1 MTVPRS
7 SRRNTNLAQSIRKK
21 VATALL
27 FLTVVGAP
35 AVVRADTN
43 ETAPT
48 NPNAAMSGLITVGDL
63 NACYVLSTTNVKCW
77 GYNDKGVVGD
87 GTFDN
92 ATTPKDVVGLTGVS
106 AVSAGQGICA
116 VTTTGGLKCWGVARL
131 NGTMND
137 SSTAADFPG
146 LSSGVASVSAG
157 GAQACAV
164 LTSGALK
171 CWGFNFH
178 GQLGDGTTTD
188 SLTPVQVSGLTSG
201 VASATIGDRHACAL
215 LTSGSVK
222 CWGKNSSGQIGN
234 GLTDPATIYQ
244 VPTQVTGLTSGVVA
258 ITAGME
264 FNCALL
270 STGAVQCWGRGDD
283 GQLGNGTTTFS
294 NVPVQVTGLT
304 GGVVAIT
311 AGDAHACALMNS
323 GAVKCWGSNLAGQ
336 LGNGTETASNV
347 PVDVIGLDV
356 PAKAV
361 AAGGGQTCVLIDVN
375 DVRCFGANYYGGL
388 GNGTEIDS
396 STPVKVIGLAPA
408 TVPTTAAPT
417 TAAPTT
423 AAPTTAAPNLPAT
436 GSNNETVLVFAF
448 ALLATGLLIV
458 ARRRVTYTNS

>member
-48 NPNAAMSGLITVGDL
+48 NPNAAMSGLLTVGDL

-106 AVSAGQGICA
+106 SLSAGQGICA
-116 VTTTGGLKCWGVARL
+116 VTTTGGLKCWGVARV

-137 SSTAADFPG
+137 SSTATDFPG
-146 LSSGVASVSAG
+146 LSSGVAAVAVGNST
-157 GAQACAV
+157 ACAV

-171 CWGFNFH
+171 CWGSNFH

-201 VASATIGDRHACAL
+201 VASATIGSEHACAL
-215 LTSGSVK
+215 TTSGGVQ
-222 CWGKNSSGQIGN
+222 CWGKNYAGQIGN
-234 GLTDPATIYQ
+234 GQYDQATIYQ

-270 STGAVQCWGRGDD
+270 ATGAVQCWGRGDD
-283 GQLGNGTTTFS
+283 GQLGNGTTTSS

-304 GGVVAIT
+304 SGVVAIS
-311 AGDAHACALMNS
+311 AGDTYVCALMDS
-323 GAVKCWGSNLAGQ
+323 SALKCWGDNLSGQ
-336 LGNGTETASNV
+336 LGDGTETDSNV
-347 PVDVIGLDV
+347 PVDVIGLDA

-361 AAGGGQTCVLIDVN
+361 AAGGGQTCVLIEVN
-375 DVRCFGANYYGGL
+375 DVRCVGANYYGGL
-388 GNGTEIDS
+388 GNGTEDNS
-396 STPVKVIGLAPA
+396 STYGKVIGLAPA
-408 TVPTTAAPT
+408 VVPTTAAPT
-417 TAAPTT
+417 TAAPT
-423 AAPTTAAPNLPAT
+423 LPAT

>member
-1 MTVPRS
+1 MTGIRS
-7 SRRNTNLAQSIRKK
+7 PRRNLNSARSICRKAAS
-21 VATALL
+21 VLL
-27 FLTVVGAP
+27 FLTVLGAP
-35 AVVRADTN
+35 AAVQADTN

-48 NPNAAMSGLITVGDL
+48 NPNAAMSGLLTVGDL

-87 GTFDN
+87 GTFDD

-106 AVSAGQGICA
+106 SLSAGQGICA
-116 VTTTGGLKCWGVARL
+116 VTTTGGLKCWGVSRV

-137 SSTAADFPG
+137 SSTATDFPG

-157 GAQACAV
+157 GGQACAV

-171 CWGFNFH
+171 CWGRNMN
-178 GQLGDGTTTD
+178 GELGDGTTTD

-201 VASATIGDRHACAL
+201 VASVTLGDRHVCAL

-222 CWGKNSSGQIGN
+222 CWGKNQSGQMGN
-234 GLTDPATIYQ
+234 GLIDQATIYQ
-244 VPTQVTGLTSGVVA
+244 APTQVTGLTSGVVA

-270 STGAVQCWGRGDD
+270 STGGVKCWGRGDD
-283 GQLGNGTTTFS
+283 GQLGDGTNGNATTA
-294 NVPVQVTGLT
+294 VQVSGLT
-304 GGVVAIT
+304 SGVVAIS
-311 AGDAHACALMNS
+311 AGDTYVCALMDS
-323 GAVKCWGSNLAGQ
+323 GAVKCWGNNLSGQ
-336 LGNGTETASNV
+336 LGDGTETSSNV
-347 PVDVIGLDV
+347 PVDVIGLDA

-361 AAGGGQTCVLIDVN
+361 STGGGQTCVLIDVN

-417 TAAPTT
+417 
-423 AAPTTAAPNLPAT
+423 LPAT
-436 GSNNETVLVFAF
+436 GSNNETVLVLAF
-448 ALLATGLLIV
+448 TLLATGLLIV
-458 ARRRVTYTNS
+458 ARRRVTHTNS

>member
-48 NPNAAMSGLITVGDL
+48 NPNAAMSGLLTVGDL

-106 AVSAGQGICA
+106 SLSAGQGICA
-116 VTTTGGLKCWGVARL
+116 VTTTGGLKCWGVARV

-137 SSTAADFPG
+137 SSTATDFPG
-146 LSSGVASVSAG
+146 LSSGVASVTVGDST
-157 GAQACAV
+157 ACAV

-171 CWGFNFH
+171 CWGSNFH
-178 GQLGDGTTTD
+178 GQLGDGTMTD

-201 VASATIGDRHACAL
+201 VASATIGSRHACAL
-215 LTSGSVK
+215 TTSGGVQ
-222 CWGKNSSGQIGN
+222 CWGKNYAGQLGN
-234 GLTDPATIYQ
+234 GLFDQATIYQ
-244 VPTQVTGLTSGVVA
+244 VPQVTGLTSGVVA

-270 STGAVQCWGRGDD
+270 STGAVKCWGRNDS
-283 GQLGNGTTTFS
+283 GQLGNGTTTSS

-304 GGVVAIT
+304 SGVVAIS
-311 AGDAHACALMNS
+311 AGDVYVCALMDS
-323 GAVKCWGSNLAGQ
+323 GALKCWGRNLSGQ
-336 LGNGTETASNV
+336 LGDGTETDSNV
-347 PVDVIGLDV
+347 PVDVIGLDA

-361 AAGGGQTCVLIDVN
+361 AAGGGQTCVLIEVN
-375 DVRCFGANYYGGL
+375 DVRCVGANYYGGL
-388 GNGTEIDS
+388 GNGTEDNS
-396 STPVKVIGLAPA
+396 STYGKVIGLAPA
-408 TVPTTAAPT
+408 VVPTTAAPT

-423 AAPTTAAPNLPAT
+423 EAPTTAAPNLPAT
-436 GSNNETVLVFAF
+436 GSDNDVLVVLAF
-448 ALLATGLLIV
+448 VLLATGLIIV

>member
-1 MTVPRS
+1 MPVPRS
-7 SRRNTNLAQSIRKK
+7 SRRNTNPAQSIRKK

-27 FLTVVGAP
+27 FLTVAGAP

-43 ETAPT
+43 ETAPS
-48 NPNAAMSGLITVGDL
+48 NPNAAMSGLLTVGDL

-92 ATTPKDVVGLTGVS
+92 ATTPKDVVGLTGVAS
-106 AVSAGQGICA
+106 LSAGQGICA
-116 VTTTGGLKCWGVARL
+116 VTTTGGLKCWGVARV

-137 SSTAADFPG
+137 SSTATDFPG
-146 LSSGVASVSAG
+146 LSSGVASVAVGDST
-157 GAQACAV
+157 ACAV

-201 VASATIGDRHACAL
+201 VASASIGSYHACAL
-215 LTSGSVK
+215 TTSGGVQ
-222 CWGKNSSGQIGN
+222 CWGKNASGQIGN
-234 GLTDPATIYQ
+234 GQYDPATIYQ

-270 STGAVQCWGRGDD
+270 STGAVKCWGRGDS
-283 GQLGNGTTTFS
+283 GQLGNGTTNSS

-304 GGVVAIT
+304 SGVVAIS
-311 AGDAHACALMNS
+311 AGDSYVCALMDS
-323 GAVKCWGSNLAGQ
+323 GAVKCWGSNLSGQ
-336 LGNGTETASNV
+336 LGDGSETASNV
-347 PVDVIGLDV
+347 PVDVIGLDA

-361 AAGGGQTCVLIDVN
+361 AAGGGQTCVLIAVN

-388 GNGTEIDS
+388 GNGTEDNS

-408 TVPTTAAPT
+408 VVPTTAAPT
-417 TAAPTT
+417 TE
-423 AAPTTAAPNLPAT
+423 APNLPAT
-436 GSNNETVLVFAF
+436 GSDNDVLVVLAF
-448 ALLATGLLIV
+448 VLLATGLVIV